1 MINRISE
8 IPLWGPE
15 EQIRNFIAKN
25 DGADIV
31 DFALEN
37 FFKQNPDVEQH
48 EGWKD
53 KSAQEKQTLFK
64 ELVISTAPDSDM
76 TDLQKDDYY
85 ERNKGQYCG
94 SQEAIT

>member
-15 EQIRNFIAKN
+15 EQIRKFIAKN
-25 DGADIV
+25 DGNDIV

-37 FFKQNPDVEQH
+37 FFKQNPDVEQP
-48 EGWKD
+48 GWKELS
-53 KSAQEKQTLFK
+53 KQEKQTMFK
-64 ELVISTAPDSDM
+64 ESVISTAPNSDDM
-76 TDLQKDDYY
+76 TDEEKDDYY
-85 ERNKGQYCG
+85 EQNKGQYCG